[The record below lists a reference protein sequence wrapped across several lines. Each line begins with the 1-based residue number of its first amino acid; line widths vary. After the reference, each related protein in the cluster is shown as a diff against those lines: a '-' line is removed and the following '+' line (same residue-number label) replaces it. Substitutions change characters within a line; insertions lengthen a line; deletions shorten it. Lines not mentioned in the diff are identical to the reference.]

1 MSAAVSP
8 ATVEK
13 RSNTSQ
19 NKLGQ
24 TPERMTLK
32 DTHITRQEYGEFLK
46 ERNERELYFFRPSY
60 QVKDEWAPQA
70 TSLEPAKED
79 GASPQATTER
89 EHDDASATNFL
100 WN

>member
-79 GASPQATTER
+79 GGIATG
-89 EHDDASATNFL
+89 HN
-100 WN
+100 

>member
-60 QVKDEWAPQA
+60 QVNE
-70 TSLEPAKED
+70 SKED

-100 WN
+100 